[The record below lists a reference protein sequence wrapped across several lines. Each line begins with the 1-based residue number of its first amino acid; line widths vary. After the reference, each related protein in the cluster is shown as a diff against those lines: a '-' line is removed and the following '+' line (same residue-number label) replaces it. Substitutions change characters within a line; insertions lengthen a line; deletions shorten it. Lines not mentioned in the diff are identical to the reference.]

1 MPQSRYRTFPS
12 PQKACLC
19 PSEVSLAPGNH
30 WFDFYDHR
38 CGCLGSI
45 MQMESYEWTILCLA
59 CFAQSSFEHHHFVMG
74 INSRIFFKKTFH
86 FILSKCQPLCLHYK
100 PIICALWSTFF
111 VFSHR
116 ATPRLRILLCADI
129 FEQLC
134 GLVAKSCPTLL
145 RTHGLQPA
153 RLLCP
158 WNFPGQEYWSGLLF
172 PFPGYRPHPM
182 DWTCISCIGRWVL
195 YHWEFFSHQGD
206 PGAALSIL

>member
-12 PQKACLC
+12 PQKVGLC

-38 CGCLGSI
+38 CGCSGSI
-45 MQMESYEWTILCLA
+45 MQIECYEWTILCLA

-74 INSRIFFKKTFH
+74 INSRTFLKETFH

-100 PIICALWSTFF
+100 PLICALWNTFF

-116 ATPRLRILLCADI
+116 ATPRLRISLCADI

-134 GLVAKSCPTLL
+134 CWVAKSCPTLL
-145 RTHGLQPA
+145 RSHGLQPA

-158 WNFPGQEYWSGLLF
+158 WNFLGKNTGVGCYFLFQSIFPTHGLNLHF
-172 PFPGYRPHPM
+172 LHWQVSSLPLG
-182 DWTCISCIGRWVL
+182 VL
-195 YHWEFFSHQGD
+195 
-206 PGAALSIL
+206 